1 MSDQLAGQVI
11 RTNLDE
17 ENGTGSG
24 QPQTRQV
31 LNPVTQRVIERA
43 IQETLAAYIQN
54 TKHFTADSL
63 HTLRVNITNLV
74 KDRLGADEIGT
85 IDIGLDLSALNEIP
99 FSFNLTVPEN
109 KTDSHFINVP
119 IESVPVDSK
128 PATSHATSPE
138 EFQKSLKNIYKSLG

>member
-17 ENGTGSG
+17 ENGTGNN

-43 IQETLAAYIQN
+43 IQEVLAEYVKN
-54 TKHFTADSL
+54 SKHFTADSL

-99 FSFNLTVPEN
+99 FSFNLTVP
-109 KTDSHFINVP
+109 DSKKMVHFIDVP
-119 IESVPVDSK
+119 IEYQEHTGGDVDTKSV
-128 PATSHATSPE
+128 E
-138 EFQKSLKNIYKSLG
+138 EFQKSVNLGLSK